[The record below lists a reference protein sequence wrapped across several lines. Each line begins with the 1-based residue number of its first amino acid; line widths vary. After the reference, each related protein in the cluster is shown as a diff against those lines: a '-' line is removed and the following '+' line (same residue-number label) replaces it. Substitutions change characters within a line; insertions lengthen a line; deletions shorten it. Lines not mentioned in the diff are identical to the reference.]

1 ETPLIIASQ
10 LGAYSLASLILTQK
24 ALINLQDEK
33 GYPALHYAIEE
44 NALKLV
50 IELLKNGADVNAR
63 TNEGNTPMHIA

>member
-33 GYPALHYAIEE
+33 GYSALHYAIET

-50 IELLKNGADVNAR
+50 LELLKNGADVNAR
-63 TNEGNTPMHIA
+63 TNEGNTHMHIA